1 MSAGP
6 TLQVISRMLGRKSHR
21 LDAPQV
27 SWRTDL
33 PARLKGLTSRSH
45 FDNHPA
51 LTTLRMLT
59 AAAERFGIGNPFFK
73 SHEGVGGH
81 RTCIN
86 GRQYLNFSHY
96 NYLGLN
102 GHPEVNKAAQEAMER
117 YGTSAGAS
125 RLVAG
130 ERPVQRQLEH
140 ALAELYGV
148 EDCVAFV
155 SGHATNVTTISTLF
169 GRNDLIVHD
178 GLIHNSVLEGIRLS
192 GATRRAFQ
200 HNNLE
205 ALDTLL
211 ASLRPRFERV
221 CIIVEG
227 VYSMDGDMPDL
238 PALTYI
244 KRRHDAFLMVDEAHA
259 LGVIGSTGKG
269 LAEHFGLPGTDV
281 DIWMGTLSKTLASC
295 GGYIAGSRSLVEILK
310 FAAPGFVYSVGL
322 APPLA
327 AASLA
332 ALRIMQ
338 REPGRVHRLRDRA
351 RLFLNLA
358 DHSGLNVGTSQGLSV
373 IPVILGSSRKAIML
387 SNQLFENG
395 INVQPI
401 IHPAVEEKSARL
413 RFFLS
418 SMHSED
424 DVRHV
429 CRITA
434 SLVHGKEVSHA
445 SE

>member
-148 EDCVAFV
+148 EDCVVFV

-169 GRNDLIVHD
+169 GRKASGQGTGRSQHRDSPRLIRRERALQPREVRASAESD
-178 GLIHNSVLEGIRLS
+178 GYVL
-192 GATRRAFQ
+192 
-200 HNNLE
+200 
-205 ALDTLL
+205 
-211 ASLRPRFERV
+211 
-221 CIIVEG
+221 
-227 VYSMDGDMPDL
+227 M
-238 PALTYI
+238 
-244 KRRHDAFLMVDEAHA
+244 
-259 LGVIGSTGKG
+259 
-269 LAEHFGLPGTDV
+269 
-281 DIWMGTLSKTLASC
+281 
-295 GGYIAGSRSLVEILK
+295 
-310 FAAPGFVYSVGL
+310 
-322 APPLA
+322 
-327 AASLA
+327 
-332 ALRIMQ
+332 
-338 REPGRVHRLRDRA
+338 
-351 RLFLNLA
+351 
-358 DHSGLNVGTSQGLSV
+358 
-373 IPVILGSSRKAIML
+373 SS
-387 SNQLFENG
+387 
-395 INVQPI
+395 
-401 IHPAVEEKSARL
+401 
-413 RFFLS
+413 
-418 SMHSED
+418 
-424 DVRHV
+424 
-429 CRITA
+429 
-434 SLVHGKEVSHA
+434 
-445 SE
+445 